1 LNILFRAVLV
11 AAAGLVLRH
20 VTAGDL
26 RLESGSVAFLK
37 QERRVNLEY
46 DYSGLK
52 AGRTAKDCL
61 PEQQFIAREVARE
74 NEKRA
79 GGGESWRQEWIGQ
92 RTVRFQP
99 RFQEILNKQFAE
111 GNVPLEFGA
120 FREAKYTLI
129 LKTTMLTGSQNS
141 RGPVPCLTADA
152 VFVETDNRT
161 KTVALVKLVNVP
173 GRDPWSGFDM
183 REAYAKA
190 GKDLGIL
197 IRGKIK

>member
-1 LNILFRAVLV
+1 MLV
-11 AAAGLVLRH
+11 AAAGLVVRH
-20 VTAGDL
+20 ATAGDV
-26 RLESGSVAFLK
+26 RIESGSVAFLK

-46 DYSGLK
+46 DYSDLK

-74 NEKRA
+74 NGRKA
-79 GGGESWRQEWIGQ
+79 GGGEAWRRQWIGL
-92 RTVRFQP
+92 RTVQFQP
-99 RFQEILNKQFAE
+99 RFQEILNKLLAE

-120 FREAKYTLI
+120 FKDAKYTLI
-129 LKTTMLTGSQNS
+129 LKTTMLTGSLNFG
-141 RGPVPCLTADA
+141 GPLPLLTADA
-152 VFVETDNRT
+152 LFVETNHRT
-161 KTVALVKLVNVP
+161 RTAAVVKLVNEP
-173 GRDPWSGFDM
+173 GRDAWSGFDM